1 VGFGTSDI
9 LVQNIF
15 VLSPNH
21 LQVNVYVSRNAA
33 LSNPDVSV
41 MAGFQLATAI
51 AGFQI
56 TAPVA
61 GQPMPYPALFNALPG
76 LTGAYPGAV
85 VSLYGVNLAAASGTP
100 SITIAGQ
107 PVNVL
112 YASAG
117 QFNLLLPSTLTP
129 GPATLLLNNGAVA
142 AFPFTVNIDTLP
154 AGIAAIQDS
163 TSGAYIY
170 AANAAVQ
177 GETLIVTLIDFAP
190 AGTDIALNRVSVGV
204 GGVSHPVTKIVS
216 VESYYQIYFNL
227 NPNDPIG
234 QSEQVVV
241 YLDGRSSYPA
251 TIPLVASAS
260 ATQ

>member
-1 VGFGTSDI
+1 MGFGTSDI
-9 LVQNIF
+9 LVKNIF
-15 VLSPNH
+15 SSRNH
-21 LQVNVYVSRNAA
+21 LQVNVYVSPNAA

-41 MAGFQLATAI
+41 MTGFQLATAA

-61 GQPMPYPALFNALPG
+61 AQPVPYPVLFNALPG

-85 VSLYGVNLAAASGTP
+85 VSLYGSNLAAASGVP
-100 SITIAGQ
+100 SVTIDGQ

-117 QFNLLLPSTLTP
+117 QFNLLLPATLTQ

-142 AFPFTVNIDTLP
+142 NAFPITVNIDSLP

-163 TSGAYIY
+163 TNGAYIY
-170 AANAAVQ
+170 AANSAVQ

-190 AGTDIALNRVSVGV
+190 AGTNIALNRVSVSV

-216 VESYYQIYFNL
+216 VEPYYQIYFAL
-227 NPNDPIG
+227 NPSDPVG

-251 TIPLVASAS
+251 TIPLVA
-260 ATQ
+260 TQ